1 MKILVI
7 GNGAR
12 EHALAW
18 KFSKSNRITGLYAA
32 PGNAGT
38 AGLATNLDIDPNDPA
53 VVLAE
58 AQRIG
63 ADLVFIGS
71 EQPLA
76 AGLADVLRA
85 SGIATFGPGASAARL
100 ESSKA
105 FAREY
110 CQRWGVPCA
119 KTWQFKRGDVSGFK
133 SFTDSFRKGKYGE
146 KIVIKK
152 SGLAAGKGV
161 LETSNHAEALEFGL
175 AVLKEDDLVAEEF
188 LFGWEMSVF
197 ALCDESSHLT
207 MLPCADHKK
216 AGENDS
222 GPNTGGMGAICPV
235 PRADRLLMEHVERE
249 IIAPSFKGMAKDK
262 LSYRGV
268 LFFGIMVTKDGPKLL
283 EFNVRFGDPETQS
296 LLPLI
301 ETDFVDV
308 AEAVASG
315 KLASLKLSY
324 SDCNAVGVVIAAP
337 GYPGPYPKG
346 LRVEEI
352 DVGGLKDALVFH
364 ASTGRDG
371 SGRLVTGG
379 GRCFTAVALADEML
393 TANASAYETAR
404 RVKFEGAWFRPDIGR
419 KFYEEA

>member
-1 MKILVI
+1 MKVLVI

-12 EHALAW
+12 EHAIAW
-18 KFSKSNRITGLYAA
+18 KFSKSNRITGLFAA

-38 AGLATNLDIDPNDPA
+38 ASLATNLAIDPNDPQA
-53 VVLAE
+53 VLAE
-58 AQRIG
+58 AKRIG
-63 ADLVFIGS
+63 AGLVFIGP

-76 AGLADVLRA
+76 AGVADVLRA
-85 SGIATFGPGASAARL
+85 AGIPTFGPGAGAARL

-119 KTWQFKRGDVSGFK
+119 KSWQFKRGDASGFK
-133 SFTDSFRKGKYGE
+133 AFAESFRKGKFGE
-146 KIVIKK
+146 RIVIKK
-152 SGLAAGKGV
+152 SGLASGKGV
-161 LETSNHAEALEFGL
+161 LETSSHAEALEFGL
-175 AVLKEDDLVAEEF
+175 AVLKDDEVVAEEF
-188 LFGWEMSVF
+188 LVGWEMSVF

-235 PRADRLLMEHVERE
+235 PRADRALMERVEKE
-249 IIAPSFKGMAKDK
+249 IVAPCFKGMAKDK

-268 LFFGIMVTKDGPKLL
+268 LFFGIMVTKSGPKLL

-296 LLPLI
+296 LLPLL
-301 ETDFVDV
+301 ETDLVDV
-308 AEAVASG
+308 AEAVANG
-315 KLASLKLSY
+315 KLSGLKLAY
-324 SDCNAVGVVIAAP
+324 SDRSAVGVVVAAP
-337 GYPGPYPKG
+337 GYPGPYPKS
-346 LRVEEI
+346 LAVDEI
-352 DVGGLKDALVFH
+352 DLGGLKDSFVFH
-364 ASTGRDG
+364 ASTDRDG

-379 GRCFTAVALADEML
+379 GRCFTAVALAGETL
-393 TANASAYETAR
+393 GATAAAYEAAK